1 MSVETLDDAFDDA
14 LRALSACRWM
24 QPDASLEALDGEA
37 HMWLEERV
45 DELSAALSSLVFN
58 DAALPSLSLTTVR
71 SAPEAC
77 ARWSAAWERAP
88 AVPSP
93 VLCAFE
99 EAAAEAT
106 QRIATRH
113 IPEALAAL
121 ELRVRESLAHTL
133 DAPSPWH
140 AVLARHE
147 ADARAYVREPASQNP
162 GRRHPAVHVATQH
175 LRWVLAFGDD
185 ALTPS
190 PWRPLVEVFA
200 RGAWPAVLPDDTVLV
215 YVPVLRG
222 AALVPEPSRI
232 RQLRFPKRGAEP
244 ARLRAE
250 FPTLSQLGV
259 STPPSVQEAE
269 PPMMMMGRIA
279 QVSLDPAAPPRR
291 PPRR

>member
-1 MSVETLDDAFDDA
+1 MSAESLDAAFDDA

-37 HMWLEERV
+37 LLWLEERV

-58 DAALPSLSLTTVR
+58 DAALPTLSLTTVR

-77 ARWSAAWERAP
+77 ARWTAAWERAP
-88 AVPSP
+88 VVPSL

-106 QRIATRH
+106 QRLAARH
-113 IPEALAAL
+113 IPEALAVL

-185 ALTPS
+185 AVTPS

-200 RGAWPAVLPDDTVLV
+200 RGAWPAVLPET
-215 YVPVLRG
+215 
-222 AALVPEPSRI
+222 
-232 RQLRFPKRGAEP
+232 
-244 ARLRAE
+244 
-250 FPTLSQLGV
+250 
-259 STPPSVQEAE
+259 TP
-269 PPMMMMGRIA
+269 
-279 QVSLDPAAPPRR
+279 VSLDLAVTAHVSL
-291 PPRR
+291 